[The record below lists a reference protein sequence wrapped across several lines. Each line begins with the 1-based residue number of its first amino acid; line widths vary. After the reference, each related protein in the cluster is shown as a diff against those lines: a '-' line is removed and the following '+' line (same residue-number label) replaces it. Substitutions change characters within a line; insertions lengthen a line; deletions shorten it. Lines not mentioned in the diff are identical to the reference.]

1 MPTLPL
7 FRQDGSTAGEVEL
20 PDSVFACEDRP
31 GLVHQVVVA
40 QRSNKRQ
47 GTSMTKTRSMVRGGG
62 KKPWRQK
69 GTGRARQGSIRA
81 PQWVGGG
88 RPFGGQHPNFHKDVP
103 AKMKKGALKSAL
115 SQKARDNAIKVLDEI
130 RLGEIKTKA
139 FAGILSALEL
149 GKGTVL
155 IHDGL
160 SESAYLS
167 ARNIPGLRL
176 VRAQDLSTLDTVEAR
191 SLLMIQNTVEP
202 LTKRLNG

>member
-7 FRQDGSTAGEVEL
+7 YRQDGSTVGQVEL

-31 GLVHQVVVA
+31 GLIHQVVVA

-47 GTSMTKTRSMVRGGG
+47 GTSMLKTRSMVRGGG

-81 PQWVGGG
+81 PHWVGGG
-88 RPFGGQHPNFHKDVP
+88 RPFGGQTSNFHKDVP
-103 AKMKKGALKSAL
+103 LKMKHGALKCAL
-115 SQKARDNAIKVLDEI
+115 SQKARENGIKVLDE
-130 RLGEIKTKA
+130 LLLPEIKTKN
-139 FAGILSALEL
+139 FALFLSALDL

-155 IHDGL
+155 VHNGL
-160 SESAYLS
+160 SESAFLS
-167 ARNIPGLRL
+167 ARNIPGLKL

-191 SLLMIQNTVEP
+191 ILVMIQNTFGP
-202 LTKRLNG
+202 LEKRLNG

>member
-7 FRQDGSTAGEVEL
+7 YRQDGSTVGQVEL
-20 PDSVFACEDRP
+20 PDTIFSCEDRP
-31 GLVHQVVVA
+31 GLIHQVVVA

-47 GTSMTKTRSMVRGGG
+47 GTSMTKTRSMVSGGG

-88 RPFGGQHPNFHKDVP
+88 RPFGGQTSNFHKDVP
-103 AKMKKGALKSAL
+103 AKMKQGALKCAL
-115 SQKARDNAIKVLDEI
+115 SQKARENAIKVLDEVS
-130 RLGEIKTKA
+130 LGEIKTKN

-155 IHDGL
+155 VHNGL
-160 SESAYLS
+160 SENAFLS
-167 ARNIPGLRL
+167 ARNIPGLKL

-191 SLLMIQNTVEP
+191 NLLMIQNTIEP
-202 LTKRLNG
+202 LSKRLHG